1 MFHLESYRN
10 VSYHYL
16 VFCHQPSKFLSS
28 FLLTF
33 SSQFQSP
40 QYSPWLAKYLRILSI
55 TIFVCQK
62 VSLVNSI
69 TTKFS
74 KTTKSSATNPSWTR
88 RTFTSVYFYYDMLL
102 VSNEIIAPQSSH
114 LEKRIS
120 FKLCLP
126 LLSFHS
132 SNLPLLLL
140 HELQTAELNKKNCS
154 NVKSTSLLL

>member
-1 MFHLESYRN
+1 MFHLKSYRN

-33 SSQFQSP
+33 SSQFQSS

-69 TTKFS
+69 TTKFL

-88 RTFTSVYFYYDMLL
+88 HTFTSVCFYYDMLL
-102 VSNEIIAPQSSH
+102 VSNEIIAPSTPQSSH
-114 LEKRIS
+114 FRR
-120 FKLCLP
+120 
-126 LLSFHS
+126 
-132 SNLPLLLL
+132 
-140 HELQTAELNKKNCS
+140 
-154 NVKSTSLLL
+154 VSLLNSAFYYYPAIVLIYPFYFYMSYKQLN

>member
-1 MFHLESYRN
+1 MFHLKSYCN
-10 VSYHYL
+10 VSYHYQ

-40 QYSPWLAKYLRILSI
+40 QYSTWLAKYLRVLSI

-62 VSLVNSI
+62 VSLVNLI

-74 KTTKSSATNPSWTR
+74 KTTKSPVSNPACTR
-88 RTFTSVYFYYDMLL
+88 RTFTSVYLVCDMLL
-102 VSNEIIAPQSSH
+102 VSNETIAPQH
-114 LEKRIS
+114 LEKRVS
-120 FKLCLP
+120 FKLYLL
-126 LLSFHS
+126 LLSCHR

-140 HELQTAELNKKNCS
+140 HDL
-154 NVKSTSLLL
+154 